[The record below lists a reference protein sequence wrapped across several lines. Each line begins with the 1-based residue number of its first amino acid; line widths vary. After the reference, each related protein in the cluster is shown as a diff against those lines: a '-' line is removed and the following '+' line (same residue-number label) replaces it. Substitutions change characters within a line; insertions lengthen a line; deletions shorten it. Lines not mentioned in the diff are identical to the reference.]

1 MLIKNQEDCHITKMS
16 YIKFTPWVGEYYGKP
31 ESIFNKK
38 LMILGASHY
47 CASNACANYPIAEF
61 TQHIVHGFVFGIIR
75 GSWIATYTKFE
86 RSLCNRVLS
95 QEERER
101 TWNSVLFSNFY
112 QTAADQNEKF
122 KTFSQQDREE
132 AQQAFWEILAKYM
145 PDIIIVWGQKTYDSL
160 PDGGRE
166 GQHLFVEGKSEPYR
180 TWIYPLPNGNEAN
193 VMFTY
198 HPSAPNHSWPFWG
211 NLIDQFFTNNEIIR
225 KY

>member
-1 MLIKNQEDCHITKMS
+1 MS
-16 YIKFTPWVGEYYGKP
+16 KIKFTPWVGKYYGKP

-38 LMILGASHY
+38 LMLLGASHY
-47 CASNACANYPIAEF
+47 CEDNSCSACPKPDGTCADF
-61 TQHIVHGFVFGIIR
+61 TQDTVRDFILGRVEKQ
-75 GSWIATYTKFE
+75 WKATYTKFE

-101 TWNSVLFSNFY
+101 TWHSVVFSNFY
-112 QTAADQNEKF
+112 QTAANENEKF
-122 KTFSQQDREE
+122 KTFSQQDKEE
-132 AQQAFWEILAKYM
+132 AQQAFMEILSEYM
-145 PDIIIVWGQKTYDSL
+145 PDAVIVWGQKTYDSL
-160 PDGGRE
+160 PEGGKE
-166 GQHLFVEGKSEPYR
+166 GQHLFVEGESQPYR

-225 KY
+225 IH